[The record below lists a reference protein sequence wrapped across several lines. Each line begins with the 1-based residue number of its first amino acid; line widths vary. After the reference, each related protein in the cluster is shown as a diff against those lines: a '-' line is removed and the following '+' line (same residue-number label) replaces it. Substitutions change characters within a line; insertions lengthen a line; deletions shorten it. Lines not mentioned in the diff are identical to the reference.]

1 MQRETK
7 NSLQIKMN
15 FSFSRPPNSGKGW
28 EHYEIENKGAIAL
41 SPECYLVW
49 LKVSKDIN
57 SGTK

>member
-1 MQRETK
+1 MK
-7 NSLQIKMN
+7 S
-15 FSFSRPPNSGKGW
+15 SFSRPPNSGEGW

-41 SPECYLVW
+41 SSECYLVW